1 MTIFP
6 PVFSSR
12 VVPGRMPDSDI
23 VMLSLSRGEEVEAEV
38 EADKEGVKEEVEEGR
53 LLRKEI

>member
-12 VVPGRMPDSDI
+12 IVPGRMPDSAI
-23 VMLSLSRGEEVEAEV
+23 VMLSLSRGEEVEVEA
-38 EADKEGVKEEVEEGR
+38 EADKKEEEEVKEGR

>member
-23 VMLSLSRGEEVEAEV
+23 VMLSLSWGEEVEAEV